1 MITRRSCVAL
11 LMGAA
16 LAIASMPALAHHS
29 AAMFEEKKTI
39 TVEGVVK
46 EFQFTNPHSWL
57 IVDVTDKSGETKTWA
72 LEWGSTNDLTQ
83 ASITRTTLKPGDRI
97 IVTGEPA
104 RDQSSLRLL
113 IVSVNR
119 PSDGFSWRGRVE

>member
-1 MITRRSCVAL
+1 MKRTLVVFATGAVL
-11 LMGAA
+11 LTGVS
-16 LAIASMPALAHHS
+16 LAYAHHS
-29 AAMFEEKKTI
+29 FTAAYDNTKRVE
-39 TVEGVVK
+39 VEGVVK
-46 EFQFTNPHSWL
+46 EFVWRNPHSFMR
-57 IVDVTDKSGETKTWA
+57 IDVTDKAGEVKTWA

-83 ASITRTTLKPGDRI
+83 AQITRTTLKPGDKI
-97 IVTGEPA
+97 IVTGEAA

>member
-1 MITRRSCVAL
+1 MARTIL
-11 LMGAA
+11 LIIAGFVLLTGADRV
-16 LAIASMPALAHHS
+16 LAHHS
-29 AAMFEEKKTI
+29 FSATYDSANKVEI
-39 TVEGVVK
+39 EGVVK
-46 EFQFTNPHSWL
+46 EFVWRNPHSFMR
-57 IVDVTDKSGETKTWA
+57 IDVTDKAGAVKTWA

-83 ASITRTTLKPGDRI
+83 AQITRTTLKPGDKI
-97 IVTGEPA
+97 VVTGEPA